1 MERCVWRRR
10 GWLPAGTAVQC
21 GELNEKK
28 NPSKA
33 IQCLSEAKKTFYPI
47 IPFQIDDDESLKR
60 LLGLS
65 IFFTINAESTTLL
78 KRVRLTWFWVQQI
91 PFSVLFGTCW
101 TVLNPDETQTALK
114 RGGIVGR
121 RAALLLECFM
131 QHETVSGSEMILQNS
146 KRIKNTSPE
155 SKS

>member
-1 MERCVWRRR
+1 MLLVC
-10 GWLPAGTAVQC
+10 LMKVQLCKC
-21 GELNEKK
+21 GELNEK
-28 NPSKA
+28 NPLKSHSVFIRSK
-33 IQCLSEAKKTFYPI
+33 KKTFYPF

-60 LLGLS
+60 LLGLC

-78 KRVRLTWFWVQQI
+78 SKGAAYLILSPANSFFR
-91 PFSVLFGTCW
+91 
-101 TVLNPDETQTALK
+101 TVWYLLNCFKSWWNANRFK
-114 RGGIVGR
+114 AGR
-121 RAALLLECFM
+121 NSGQESCFAAGMFCFT